1 VKLGSGGQ
9 QIDDL
14 LDGFV
19 GVVVDGFE
27 LAGRLMSGVGA
38 VVEATVGEWAAEPF
52 VKEQKE
58 QRHLDPFRGQA
69 VGAAGAVTLEE
80 PVAPQFAQVVAE
92 LVEAVAA
99 VGEVEGGEQGVVDVL
114 GGPAADV
121 TATMQEHF
129 EQADDTGVVDLDAGI
144 ADRTDGDRQG
154 EALQQREV
162 NKDLG
167 DLVGGQPPQPEFAAA
182 FEEFVDGKV
191 ALEDEVAAIL
201 DLGDRV
207 KARKTELLALLGGEL
222 RSQDQ
227 GPVVEPLADDARA
240 QFVGGGLEAGDVVD
254 REEGVIGLAEADLR
268 PLQLLLD
275 EAVAVEVIG
284 GLEREERGHPHHHR
298 AEDLIADVEIVVG
311 EAAALVGKD
320 PVIGIL
326 GGVFRHGD
334 AKARSLLHALE
345 DEVDA
350 IGVVAGHAALPGQ
363 DMVFLAHP
371 LCGPFDRHPVIA
383 GEGVHPGLVVGRALP
398 QDLFV
403 DDRYADHL
411 AEEVHHLLGPR

>member
-1 VKLGSGGQ
+1 MKLGSGGQ

-38 VVEATVGEWAAEPF
+38 VVEATVGEWAAEAF

-227 GPVVEPLADDARA
+227 GPVVEPLADDC
-240 QFVGGGLEAGDVVD
+240 GLS
-254 REEGVIGLAEADLR
+254 LS
-268 PLQLLLD
+268 
-275 EAVAVEVIG
+275 
-284 GLEREERGHPHHHR
+284 
-298 AEDLIADVEIVVG
+298 
-311 EAAALVGKD
+311 AAACRAVTSSTA
-320 PVIGIL
+320 
-326 GGVFRHGD
+326 R
-334 AKARSLLHALE
+334 KALSVLRKPMCARLSSCSMKLW
-345 DEVDA
+345 
-350 IGVVAGHAALPGQ
+350 
-363 DMVFLAHP
+363 P
-371 LCGPFDRHPVIA
+371 LR
-383 GEGVHPGLVVGRALP
+383 
-398 QDLFV
+398 
-403 DDRYADHL
+403 
-411 AEEVHHLLGPR
+411 